1 MGPTKSREFVRVK
14 FEGGGRA
21 GPLASG
27 SCGQGGGRGAGHGCH
42 DGRQVEKVA
51 ARGLASQD
59 TRPGLPSSP
68 NHTSGEPEEADQPA
82 GKVPTLTLSLR
93 NSHMYLLLLL
103 ILFSYCIFLFSSH
116 MYLSVHP
123 LTCQPAD

>member
-1 MGPTKSREFVRVK
+1 MVGW
-14 FEGGGRA
+14 A

-42 DGRQVEKVA
+42 DARQVEKVD
-51 ARGLASQD
+51 ARGLAGQD

-82 GKVPTLTLSLR
+82 GKVPALTLSLR
-93 NSHMYLLLLL
+93 NSHMYPLLLL
-103 ILFSYCIFLFSSH
+103 ILLFLPHLSPLLSYVP
-116 MYLSVHP
+116 LS
-123 LTCQPAD
+123 